1 MAHQHVDEIV
11 AAIQSQT
18 AELEARGVSESEI
31 ISVAYAYFGVM
42 LAKKIDH
49 RHAINL
55 AHWTLKEL
63 ERMGD
68 DTDKAVVDLRAMAT
82 VMKRVGAGVG
92 AGVGSVTQRFG
103 AMLKKKPKK
112 AAEAAADPDDA
123 AEAVEAVAED

>member
-11 AAIQSQT
+11 AAIRLQT

-42 LAKKIDH
+42 LGKKIDR
-49 RHAINL
+49 RHAVNL

-68 DTDKAVVDLRAMAT
+68 DTDKAVVDLRAMAA
-82 VMKRVGAGVG
+82 VMKRVGEGVG
-92 AGVGSVTQRFG
+92 AGVGSVTRRVG
-103 AMLKKKPKK
+103 AMLKKKPEKS
-112 AAEAAADPDDA
+112 AEGAKDAVADVAVDAAADD
-123 AEAVEAVAED
+123 